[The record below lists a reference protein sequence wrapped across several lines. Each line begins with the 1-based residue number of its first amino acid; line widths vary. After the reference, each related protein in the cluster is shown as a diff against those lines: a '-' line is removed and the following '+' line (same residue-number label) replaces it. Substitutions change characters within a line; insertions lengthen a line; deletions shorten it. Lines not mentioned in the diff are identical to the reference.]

1 MESVRRARA
10 PRTPTGAT
18 RLPAGAR
25 KRAAIE
31 PLASQ
36 TILGLQASAGNRAT
50 AALLGRTRP
59 PGPARMPAQPL
70 LQRVLMAPVF
80 PQPPAW
86 QEELHLFAEAY
97 NTMLPEAANEAARR
111 AKEEKSRSLWAGKPA
126 GRPVARQKALSML
139 GRVERWVYDWFSTH
153 ADRDVLVDPEWAAM
167 RQFLNQIQDE
177 RIALVEM
184 DIDDPPLAN
193 FAELEKTDQ
202 EHVRRIWADL
212 VSEKH
217 WWNKTG
223 IAIEGTKA
231 ARVRILADFSRL
243 LETETGRMVVGALS
257 AGPKLT
263 ITPKENAKFKA
274 SPVEEAREGLLVVAQ
289 PLPGEQFAQ
298 LDLSGVP
305 VQQRK
310 ALLNDVRE
318 RNPNARGVSVIMD
331 DVTRHFRFN
340 EGTASTVTVPEGARD
355 TEAKKWSLA
364 IGVNDQAIIAT
375 TFVNLGH
382 ELGHAFRSLHGIT
395 AKQDQ
400 TFDTLLAHAF
410 PGLATADRPEEF
422 FNIPAIE
429 NRIRHEAGL
438 ALRGSHVDW
447 FGRALMQLFDAFHAV
462 KNASERALE
471 RAPNPLK
478 PDIARFD
485 SDALQLEDD
494 LMAVL
499 ESSSAEPAPIIALA
513 TRVAAL
519 RQRAAALEARARAG
533 PEPVG
538 LPQ

>member
-1 MESVRRARA
+1 MSLW
-10 PRTPTGAT
+10 
-18 RLPAGAR
+18 RLC
-25 KRAAIE
+25 
-31 PLASQ
+31 
-36 TILGLQASAGNRAT
+36 
-50 AALLGRTRP
+50 
-59 PGPARMPAQPL
+59 
-70 LQRVLMAPVF
+70 F

-263 ITPKENAKFKA
+263 ITPRRTPSSRRLRWK
-274 SPVEEAREGLLVVAQ
+274 R
-289 PLPGEQFAQ
+289 
-298 LDLSGVP
+298 
-305 VQQRK
+305 R
-310 ALLNDVRE
+310 
-318 RNPNARGVSVIMD
+318 ARGCS
-331 DVTRHFRFN
+331 
-340 EGTASTVTVPEGARD
+340 
-355 TEAKKWSLA
+355 WSLSRF
-364 IGVNDQAIIAT
+364 QASSSHNWI
-375 TFVNLGH
+375 
-382 ELGHAFRSLHGIT
+382 S
-395 AKQDQ
+395 
-400 TFDTLLAHAF
+400 
-410 PGLATADRPEEF
+410 
-422 FNIPAIE
+422 
-429 NRIRHEAGL
+429 AGC
-438 ALRGSHVDW
+438 R
-447 FGRALMQLFDAFHAV
+447 
-462 KNASERALE
+462 
-471 RAPNPLK
+471 
-478 PDIARFD
+478 
-485 SDALQLEDD
+485 
-494 LMAVL
+494 
-499 ESSSAEPAPIIALA
+499 SSSARRCSTTSGSAIRMPAACL
-513 TRVAAL
+513 
-519 RQRAAALEARARAG
+519 
-533 PEPVG
+533 
-538 LPQ
+538 